1 MDMGASPTARAVKR
15 IEDVRMLRQ
24 VQFPED
30 AGPMAHPVRPDRYVQ
45 INNFYTATVYEKGA
59 EVVRMMQTLIGRE
72 GFKRGMALYFARH
85 DGQAVTCDD
94 FAQAIADANPGSE
107 LARRLEPFKRWYAQ
121 AGTPC
126 VTARGRYDAPSRTYT
141 LSIEQAASSVPGAK
155 EPHVIPIVLGLVGR
169 DGRTL
174 PVQLEGE
181 AATGATERLLVVDE
195 PRSFFTF
202 VNVDVEPVPS
212 LLRGFS
218 APVTLVDG
226 LTDSDLLVL
235 LTHDPDPFNRWEAAQ
250 RLALERLIGAVH
262 GQVSATLDVG
272 FLGAMRGVL
281 RDPSL
286 DAAFKELVLT
296 LPSEGYVAEQLDSS
310 DPVRIHIAREALKRQ
325 LATALR
331 DDWAW
336 AFETYQVTG
345 AYTADPVSSGRRALV
360 NLALAMLCLDA
371 AAQADATWPGRAYQR
386 FKDAVHMTDAQGALN
401 ALIGAHSELAAP
413 ALERFYERFKEHP
426 LAIDKWFT
434 LQAMAPERNGL
445 VFERIKALMRHPAF
459 TMANPNRARSLI
471 GAFCMSNPAAFHRT
485 DAAGYQFWADRVLEL
500 DAPNPQMAAR
510 IARVMDRWTKLAEP
524 YRSGARDAI
533 NRVAARPDLSSDVRE
548 IVTRALLGC

>member
-1 MDMGASPTARAVKR
+1 
-15 IEDVRMLRQ
+15 
-24 VQFPED
+24 
-30 AGPMAHPVRPDRYVQ
+30 
-45 INNFYTATVYEKGA
+45 
-59 EVVRMMQTLIGRE
+59 
-72 GFKRGMALYFARH
+72 
-85 DGQAVTCDD
+85 
-94 FAQAIADANPGSE
+94 
-107 LARRLEPFKRWYAQ
+107 
-121 AGTPC
+121 
-126 VTARGRYDAPSRTYT
+126 
-141 LSIEQAASSVPGAK
+141 
-155 EPHVIPIVLGLVGR
+155 
-169 DGRTL
+169 
-174 PVQLEGE
+174 
-181 AATGATERLLVVDE
+181 
-195 PRSFFTF
+195 
-202 VNVDVEPVPS
+202 
-212 LLRGFS
+212 
-218 APVTLVDG
+218 
-226 LTDSDLLVL
+226 
-235 LTHDPDPFNRWEAAQ
+235 
-250 RLALERLIGAVH
+250 
-262 GQVSATLDVG
+262 
-272 FLGAMRGVL
+272 
-281 RDPSL
+281 
-286 DAAFKELVLT
+286 